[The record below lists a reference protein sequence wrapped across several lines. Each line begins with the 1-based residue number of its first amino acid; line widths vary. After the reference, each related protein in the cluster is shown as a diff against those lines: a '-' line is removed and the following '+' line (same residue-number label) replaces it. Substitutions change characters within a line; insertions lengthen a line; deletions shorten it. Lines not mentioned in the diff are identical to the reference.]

1 MALAIEILAGGRAKS
16 APETALA
23 ESYLTR
29 ARDAGRTLGL
39 TSFVMVEYDERRPEK
54 IFELVASVPLVIAL
68 DEKGK
73 SLSSEEFARDLAR
86 WRDAGEP
93 RALFVIGGPDG
104 LTAEVKRRA
113 RSTIAFGTQTWPHL
127 LVRTMLAEQLYRA
140 VTILGGHPY
149 HRAG

>member
-1 MALAIEILAGGRAKS
+1 MALNIDILAGGRAKS
-16 APETALA
+16 ASESVLA
-23 ESYLTR
+23 EAYLAR
-29 ARDAGRTLGL
+29 ARDAGRALGL
-39 TSFVMVEYDERRPEK
+39 ASFVLAEYDERRPER
-54 IFELVASVPLVIAL
+54 IFDVVSEVPLVVAL

-73 SLSSEEFARDLAR
+73 SLSSEEFSRELAR

-113 RSTIAFGTQTWPHL
+113 RFTLAFGTQTWPHL

-149 HRAG
+149 HRA

>member
-1 MALAIEILAGGRAKS
+1 MALAIDILAGGRAKA

-29 ARDAGRTLGL
+29 ARNAARALGL
-39 TSFVMVEYDERRPEK
+39 TSFVMAEYDERRPEK
-54 IFELVASVPLVIAL
+54 IFELVASVPFVIAL

-73 SLSSEEFARDLAR
+73 TLSSEEFARELAR

-113 RSTIAFGTQTWPHL
+113 RSTLAFGAQTWPHL

-149 HRAG
+149 HRA